1 MPDDT
6 SSSERAVTRIGTRGS
21 LTILGLAIGASP
33 PLSYACSAAD
43 GGSQPRKNGTLLIP
57 PVVILDAAS
66 GERSEEAAVFSLS
79 GWFSAP
85 YATHYCRG
93 LLRSDHLILK
103 IS

>member
-57 PVVILDAAS
+57 PVDILDAAS
-66 GERSEEAAVFSLS
+66 RERSEEAAAF
-79 GWFSAP
+79 FCPARCRPP
-85 YATHYCRG
+85 YVKDYRRH
-93 LLRSDHLILK
+93 LLQIDFFILK
-103 IS
+103 NS